1 MGLRTAGCDSGRVP
15 GTNARVDRP
24 TKVMTAMGQGITEF
38 TDNNFQTEVL
48 ESNQPVLV
56 DFWAPW
62 CGPCLRLAPT
72 IEELATEFAGRV
84 RVGKLNTDDNNKTPT
99 QYNIQGIPTVILF
112 KDGEPVDRQVGLVPK
127 EKLVSLLNKHA

>member
-1 MGLRTAGCDSGRVP
+1 MAH
-15 GTNARVDRP
+15 
-24 TKVMTAMGQGITEF
+24 GITEF
-38 TDNNFQTEVL
+38 TDSNFQSEVL
-48 ESNQPVLV
+48 DSNQPVLV

-84 RVGKLNTDDNNKTPT
+84 RVGKLNTDDNRETPI

-112 KDGEPVDRQVGLVPK
+112 KDGKPVAQQVGLVPK
-127 EKLVSLLNKHA
+127 EKLVSLLNNHA

>member
-1 MGLRTAGCDSGRVP
+1 MA
-15 GTNARVDRP
+15 
-24 TKVMTAMGQGITEF
+24 QGITEF
-38 TDNNFQTEVL
+38 TDSNFESEVL
-48 ESNQPVLV
+48 QSEQPVLV

-84 RVGKLNTDDNNKTPT
+84 RVGKLNTDDNNATPT

-112 KDGEPVDRQVGLVPK
+112 KDGKPVDRQVGLVPK
-127 EKLVSLLNKHA
+127 EKLVSLLNNHMQSAGKGAG